1 MGPYEC
7 RIMKRYH
14 FRGQDP
20 GEKIIKLLHRHLLII
35 ITGVMMPLIAFLLPV
50 VCYFLLREFFSFII
64 SEVPYFYLFI
74 FLSGIYILFVW
85 LQLNLSIADYYLD
98 AWIITDKRIVDIV
111 QSGLFKRE
119 VSECRLDRIQDVTA
133 RVKGLT
139 PTIFDFGDVHIQTA
153 GREKEFVFRQVPDP
167 YGVKDLIL
175 DLTHK

>member
-1 MGPYEC
+1 
-7 RIMKRYH
+7 MKQLH
-14 FRGQDP
+14 FHGQDP
-20 GEKIIKLLHRHLLII
+20 SEKIIKLLHRHLLII
-35 ITGVMMPLIAFLLPV
+35 VTGVVMLLIAFLLPV
-50 VCYFLLREFFSFII
+50 AAYFLLQEFLPFII
-64 SEVPYFYLFI
+64 LEEPYFHLFI
-74 FLSGIYILFVW
+74 FLSGTYILFVW
-85 LQLNLSIADYYLD
+85 LRLNLSITDYYLD

-153 GREKEFVFRQVPDP
+153 GKEKEFVFRQVPDP